1 MKIEKLKS
9 GSYRIRKMYKGVVY
23 SVVVDYKPTQK
34 EALILLAHELKKA
47 QSQKMH
53 ITFETAAN
61 RYIEIKDNVIS
72 PSTIA
77 GYASLINS
85 MSKSFKKKIITDI
98 TSVDVQAEINRY
110 AKGRSAKTVMNMHA
124 LISGV
129 LGSYVPDLQ
138 LNTTLPMYI
147 KPKAYIPSDSDIKAI
162 LKEAKGS
169 KYESALILASFGLR
183 RSEIC
188 ALTDDDIS
196 NGEISITKALVR
208 NRNKEW
214 VIKQTKT
221 ENGTRIVKVPTE
233 VTDRIKEVG
242 LYEGYPGSILK
253 YLNRA
258 QDRLGIPRFPL
269 HKFRHYYASICHYLG
284 IPDNYIMLSGGW
296 KTDNILKTVYRHAL
310 DDKSSEMD
318 KISGDHLKSIVL

>member
-9 GSYRIRKMYKGVVY
+9 GSYRIRKMYKGLVY

>member
-310 DDKSSEMD
+310 NDKSSEMD

>member
-1 MKIEKLKS
+1 
-9 GSYRIRKMYKGVVY
+9 
-23 SVVVDYKPTQK
+23 
-34 EALILLAHELKKA
+34 
-47 QSQKMH
+47 MH

>member
-9 GSYRIRKMYKGVVY
+9 GSYRIRKMYKGVAY
-23 SVVVDYKPTQK
+23 SVVTDYKPTQK
-34 EALILLAHELKKA
+34 EATILLAQELEKA
-47 QSQKMH
+47 QSPKMH

-61 RYIEIKDNVIS
+61 KYIEMKSNVIS
-72 PSTIA
+72 PSTIT
-77 GYASLINS
+77 GYTSIIHSL
-85 MSKSFKKKIITDI
+85 SKSFKKIIITDI

-110 AKGRSAKTVMNMHA
+110 AKGRSAKTVRNMHA
-124 LISGV
+124 FISAV
-129 LGSYVPDLQ
+129 LGSYAPNLQ
-138 LNTTLPMYI
+138 LNTTLPMYV
-147 KPKAYIPSDSDIKAI
+147 KPKAYIPSDDDIRAI
-162 LKEAKGS
+162 LEKSRGS

-188 ALTDDDIS
+188 ALTDEDIS
-196 NGEISITKALVR
+196 EGEISITKALVQ
-208 NRNKEW
+208 NKDKEW
-214 VIKQTKT
+214 VVKQTKT
-221 ENGTRIVKVPTE
+221 ENGTRIVKVPRE
-233 VTDRIKEVG
+233 VTDRINEVG

-253 YLNRA
+253 YLYRT
-258 QDRLGIPRFPL
+258 QDRLGIPRFQL

-310 DDKSSEMD
+310 ADKSNEMD

>member
-1 MKIEKLKS
+1 
-9 GSYRIRKMYKGVVY
+9 MYKGVVY

>member
-9 GSYRIRKMYKGVVY
+9 GSYRIRKMYKGVAY
-23 SVVVDYKPTQK
+23 SVVTDYKPTQK
-34 EALILLAHELKKA
+34 EATILLAQELEKA
-47 QSQKMH
+47 QSPKMH

-61 RYIEIKDNVIS
+61 KYIEMKSNVIS
-72 PSTIA
+72 PSTIT
-77 GYASLINS
+77 GYTSIIHSL
-85 MSKSFKKKIITDI
+85 SKSFKKIIITDI

-110 AKGRSAKTVMNMHA
+110 AKGRSAKTVRNMHA
-124 LISGV
+124 FISAV
-129 LGSYVPDLQ
+129 LGSYTPNLQ
-138 LNTTLPMYI
+138 LNTTLPMYV
-147 KPKAYIPSDSDIKAI
+147 KPKAYIPSDDDIRAI
-162 LKEAKGS
+162 LEKSRGS

-188 ALTDDDIS
+188 ALTDDDIMD
-196 NGEISITKALVR
+196 GEISITKALVQD
-208 NRNKEW
+208 KDKKW
-214 VIKQTKT
+214 VVKQTKT